1 MSSSVAPSG
10 PATWPDAAPP
20 AVDTPLFGRDELVRE
35 LTRLLV
41 EGERRV
47 IALSGLGGV
56 GKTRLAIEV
65 ARTVAADA
73 SCDGRVIW
81 VSVAHAAR
89 DGGLA
94 SAVAAALDLG
104 GGEPDHLA
112 EAAAA
117 TIGEEPALLVLDSVE
132 TALHDLG
139 LVDELLDLAP
149 ALRILLTSRIPI
161 ARPGVLAVVVEPL
174 DVPRETDDVAAIA
187 ASPAVRLLLARAA
200 AAGADVAVTEPSAG
214 ALASLVAH
222 LDGIP
227 LAIEIAGPLLRVV
240 PPHLLLG
247 QARERLDP
255 VRGTVEWSHDHL
267 TAEDRVLYRRI
278 AVFGVPFRA
287 RHVRTYGERA
297 ITHGLAPLPADV
309 AGGLERLAAAGL
321 IRARPDEPSP
331 DPATG
336 PDDPRGGEVREYE
349 LPPLVRED
357 AVRRLEASGEGTAA
371 MWARANDL
379 LALAELSQAELLV
392 RSREDLLDQLDI
404 VHDDVVAALDRARA
418 AREGRFLLR
427 LTGAMAE
434 YWRARGRLAEGRI
447 WLDAALRIGSAEPTS
462 ERARALHG
470 AGMLANWQS
479 DFGRARTMLEEAL
492 AIRLSLDEL
501 AEAAATLN
509 QLALIG
515 LETGDLEGAEQACRQ
530 GLEIRRSIGDE
541 AGVAGSLNT
550 LGGILHFGGR
560 TAEAR
565 AMFDE
570 SLAIRRGLG
579 DDSGISVSLGNL
591 GLVARDERD
600 LAGAEAMLR
609 EAIATRERLGDRQRV
624 AVVRHNLALV
634 LFDAGDLDGAR
645 SELQR
650 ALTTARELGDRLETA
665 NALSDLGFVE
675 ETAGRLDRAAA
686 LQGEALTIAARIE
699 AKGLVAQAIDGAA
712 GIVALRGDAP
722 AAATLWSAAMRIR
735 HEARYSMLAADRR
748 RVEAETEAARAITD
762 ATAWDTAWAE
772 GEALTLDEAIAR
784 ARDAL
789 GIPVPTPRA
798 TGRVAV

>member
-1 MSSSVAPSG
+1 MSASVTPSSAP
-10 PATWPDAAPP
+10 TWPDAAPP
-20 AVDTPLFGRDELVRE
+20 AVDTPLFGRDGLVRE
-35 LTRLLV
+35 LTATLV
-41 EGERRV
+41 DGDRRSV
-47 IALSGLGGV
+47 ALTGLGGV
-56 GKTRLAIEV
+56 GKTRLAIEI
-65 ARTVAADA
+65 ARNVAAHE
-73 SCDGRVIW
+73 SFSGRVIW
-81 VSVAHAAR
+81 VSVANAAR

-94 SAVAAALDLG
+94 SAIAAALDLG

-112 EAAAA
+112 EAVAA
-117 TIGEEPALLVLDSVE
+117 TIGDQPALLVLDSVE

-139 LVDELLDLAP
+139 LVDELRDLAP
-149 ALRILLTSRIPI
+149 ALRILLTSRIAI
-161 ARPGVLAVVVEPL
+161 ARAGLKPVVVDPL
-174 DVPRETDDVAAIA
+174 DVPRESDDAETVA

-200 AAGADVAVTEPSAG
+200 GAGADISVTEPSSA
-214 ALASLVAH
+214 AIASLVAH
-222 LDGIP
+222 LDGNP
-227 LAIEIAGPLLRVV
+227 LAIELAGPLLRVV

-247 QARERLDP
+247 QARDRLDP
-255 VRGTVEWSHDHL
+255 VRSTVDWSHDHL
-267 TAEDRVLYRRI
+267 SPDDRVLYRRI
-278 AVFGVPFRA
+278 SVFGVPFRA

-297 ITHGLAPLPADV
+297 VTHGLSPLPEGI

-321 IRARPDEPSP
+321 IRARPDQPTD

-349 LPPLVRED
+349 VPPMIRED
-357 AVRRLEASGEGTAA
+357 AVRRLEASGEATAA

-379 LALAELSQAELLV
+379 LALCELSQRELLI

-404 VHDDVVAALDRARA
+404 VHDDVLAAMDRARA
-418 AREGRFLLR
+418 AREGRFLLK

-447 WLDAALRIGSAEPTS
+447 WLDAALRIGPTEPTS

-479 DFGRARTMLEEAL
+479 DFGRARTMLGEAL
-492 AIRLSLDEL
+492 AIRLSIGER

-515 LETGDLEGAEQACRQ
+515 LDTGDLEAAEQACRQ
-530 GLEIRRSIGDE
+530 GLEIRRELGDE

-550 LGGILHFGGR
+550 LGGILHFGAR

-565 AMFDE
+565 AMFEE
-570 SLAIRRGLG
+570 SLEIRRRLG

-600 LAGAEAMLR
+600 LPGAEAMLR

-645 SELQR
+645 TELQR
-650 ALTTARELGDRLETA
+650 ALTTAKELGDRLETA

-686 LQGEALTIAARIE
+686 LQGEALGIAARIE
-699 AKGLVAQAIDGAA
+699 AKGIVAQAIDGAA
-712 GIVALRGDAP
+712 GIVALGGSCCE
-722 AAATLWSAAMRIR
+722 AATLWSAAMRIR
-735 HEARYSMLAADRR
+735 RDARYSMLAADRR
-748 RVEAETEAARAITD
+748 RVEAETQAARDATDEAAWA
-762 ATAWDTAWAE
+762 AAWAE
-772 GEALTLDEAIAR
+772 GEGLSLDDAIAR
-784 ARDAL
+784 ARAAL
-789 GIPVPTPRA
+789 GIPVPAPRA